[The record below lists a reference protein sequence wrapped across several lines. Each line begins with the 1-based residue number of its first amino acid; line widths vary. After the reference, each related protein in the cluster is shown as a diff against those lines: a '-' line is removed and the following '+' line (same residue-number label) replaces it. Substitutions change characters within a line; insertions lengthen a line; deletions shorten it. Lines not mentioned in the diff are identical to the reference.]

1 MSIRVIARFFSK
13 DTSRETLKPL
23 LMNLVEPIRHDY
35 GCISCHLTQ
44 HKDDLNEFTFIE
56 EWQNQ
61 ASLDSHLASKHI
73 QDAVIQITPHLSK
86 PLELH
91 IYNNL

>member
-35 GCISCHLTQ
+35 GCI
-44 HKDDLNEFTFIE
+44 
-56 EWQNQ
+56 
-61 ASLDSHLASKHI
+61 
-73 QDAVIQITPHLSK
+73 
-86 PLELH
+86 
-91 IYNNL
+91 